1 MGGLGELNMIR
12 VLLNIIVFVS
22 GAVLMGL
29 EIVGSRVLA
38 PYFGNSIFVWGSL
51 ISVVL
56 AALSLGYYWGGWL
69 SERRPSLAKLLLLII
84 VPGGMIFF
92 LPFVYPPVNG
102 WIAEVD
108 FGNRLNP
115 LIASTLYFLIPSI
128 FLGTVSPYAIRLA
141 ATALSTVGSTAGSL
155 YALSTCGSI
164 FGTLLTAFYLIP
176 VIGVKNIIHALGIT
190 LILLSLLLWPWT
202 RVSLARA
209 KKPAITATTVATLL
223 FWAVFFAL
231 PASTAWARLKTIVE
245 KDSFYHHIR
254 VEEDEEARYLYF
266 DRTLQSAMSLDDPT
280 ALRLL
285 YSRYTSL
292 GMAFRPEAKKVLI
305 IGLGGGSIPK
315 KYQKE
320 FASLQIDV
328 AEIDPEV
335 IQVARK
341 YFSVREEKNLHI
353 HAQDGRLFLSH
364 TPQRY
369 DQILLDAYYSDAI
382 PFHLTTREFFKIAD
396 QKLTSNG
403 IVVANIIGAVTG
415 SGGKI
420 TRSVVKTL
428 REVFPQIY
436 IFATRRAD
444 HVSLDTVQ
452 NVIVI
457 ATKDRNR
464 LDIRE
469 IAKRASALGRGLF
482 PDTIGDIAMSYYDDI
497 LSDRDVPVLTDDY
510 APTDNLLHP

>member
-1 MGGLGELNMIR
+1 MVRL
-12 VLLNIIVFVS
+12 LLNIVVFIS
-22 GAVLMGL
+22 GAVLMAL

-69 SERRPSLAKLLLLII
+69 SERSPSFARLLLLLLI
-84 VPGGMIFF
+84 PGVLIFP
-92 LPFVYPPVNG
+92 LPLIYPSINNS
-102 WIAEVD
+102 IAEAD

-115 LIASTLYFLIPSI
+115 LIASTIYFLLPGI
-128 FLGTVSPYAIRLA
+128 FLGTISPYAIRLA
-141 ATALSTVGSTAGSL
+141 ATTLSTVGSTAGRL

-164 FGTLLTAFYLIP
+164 FGTLFTAFYLIP
-176 VIGVKNIIHALGIT
+176 AIGVSNIIHSLGMT
-190 LILLSLLLWPWT
+190 LMLLALLLWPFVRFRLEKVEKT
-202 RVSLARA
+202 IGVA
-209 KKPAITATTVATLL
+209 KPAATLFL
-223 FWAVFFAL
+223 LAAICAAL
-231 PASTAWARLKTIVE
+231 ASPVWARVKILFE

-266 DRTLQSAMSLDDPT
+266 DRTLQSGMNLNDPT

-292 GMAFRPEAKKVLI
+292 GLAFRPDVKKALI

-315 KYQKE
+315 KYNKE
-320 FASLQIDV
+320 FPSLEVDV

-341 YFSVREEKNLHI
+341 YFFLKEGKNLRV
-353 HAQDGRLFLSH
+353 HAQDGRLFL
-364 TPQRY
+364 TRTQQRY
-369 DQILLDAYYSDAI
+369 DLILLDAYYTDAI
-382 PFHLTTREFFKIAD
+382 PFHLTTREFFQIAD
-396 QKLTSNG
+396 QKLTANG
-403 IVVANIIGAVTG
+403 IVVANVIGAVTG
-415 SGGKI
+415 PGGKI

-428 REVFPQIY
+428 REIFPQIY
-436 IFATRRAD
+436 IFPTRGA
-444 HVSLDTVQ
+444 SSSYLDVIQ

-457 ATKDRNR
+457 ATKERQR

-469 IAKRASALGRGLF
+469 ITKRAASLGRDLF
-482 PDTIGDIAMSYYDDI
+482 PNATRDIAASYHDSKLADN
-497 LSDRDVPVLTDDY
+497 DVPVLTDDY
-510 APTDNLLHP
+510 APTDNLLHPD